1 MKLRLFLAFTLIVI
15 ISVVSVVLI
24 ARQNTTNEV
33 RAFMFR
39 GGMAGSEGLVTA
51 LEDYYQSHHSWSGV
65 EVLFQSPGGGR
76 GTGQGM
82 GSGMG
87 AGMGAMMN
95 QRLQLAD
102 SQGTLI
108 IDTSTGHPSG
118 SLTNSE
124 LDIAIPLNANGQV
137 VGYLLPEG
145 GMGFTHNDESFLIS
159 RINRAALIA
168 GLIAAA
174 LSLILAF
181 LLAYRLLLP
190 VRELTHA
197 AEGLANGDLSQRVKV
212 QGSDELATLGN
223 TFNQMADS
231 LQNAEQSRRAM
242 TADIAHELRNPLA
255 VQRANLEALQDGIYP
270 LTPESLDPILDQNQL
285 LSRLV
290 EDLRTL
296 ALADSGQLDLE
307 RIPTDYP
314 ALVKRVTER
323 FEPQTA
329 SKKIRV
335 FFSAGTPCPK
345 VNIDPGRVE
354 QILGN
359 LLSNAIHHTPQGGL
373 IWIEIHCS
381 SNAAIL
387 NLRDNGPGIPPE
399 ALPYVFDRFYR
410 ADKSRSRSEGGT
422 GLGLAI
428 ARQLTQAHGGELRA
442 ANYPDGGAIFTLTFP
457 IE

>member
-39 GGMAGSEGLVTA
+39 GGMAGSGGLVTA
-51 LEDYYQSHHSWSGV
+51 LEDYYQNHHSWSGV
-65 EVLFQSPGGGR
+65 EVLLQSPGGGR
-76 GTGQGM
+76 GASQGV
-82 GSGMG
+82 GS
-87 AGMGAMMN
+87 GMGAMMN
-95 QRLQLAD
+95 QRLRLAD
-102 SQGTLI
+102 SQGKLI
-108 IDTSTGHPSG
+108 IDTSTQYPVGN
-118 SLTNSE
+118 LTSSE
-124 LDIAIPLNANGQV
+124 IDIAIPLSADGQV
-137 VGYLLPEG
+137 IGYLLPEG
-145 GMGFTHNDESFLIS
+145 GMGFTHNDETFLIS

-181 LLAYRLLLP
+181 LLAYRLLRP
-190 VRELTHA
+190 VRELTYA
-197 AEGLANGDLSQRVKV
+197 TEGLAKGDLSQRVRV
-212 QGSDELATLGN
+212 QGNDELATLGN

-270 LTPESLDPILDQNQL
+270 LTPESLDPILEQNQL

-307 RIPTDYP
+307 QIPTDYP

-323 FEPQTA
+323 FEPQTG
-329 SKKIRV
+329 SKQIQI
-335 FFSAGTPCPK
+335 FFSAVTPCPE
-345 VNIDPGRVE
+345 VIVDPGRVE

-359 LLSNAIHHTPQGGL
+359 LLSNAIHHTPQGGR

-381 SNAAIL
+381 SSSAIL
-387 NLRDNGPGIPPE
+387 TLRDNGLGIPPE

-428 ARQLTQAHGGELRA
+428 ARQLAQANGGDLQA
-442 ANYPDGGAIFTLTFP
+442 ANHPVGGAIFTLTLP
-457 IE
+457 VE